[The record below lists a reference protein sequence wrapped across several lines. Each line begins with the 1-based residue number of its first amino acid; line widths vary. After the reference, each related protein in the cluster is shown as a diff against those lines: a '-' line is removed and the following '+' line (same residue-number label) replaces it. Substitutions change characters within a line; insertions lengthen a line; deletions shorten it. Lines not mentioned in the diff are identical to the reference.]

1 MSSSLQSPAAPPKR
15 SMAMFWLV
23 VLVCIAPVAASYFL
37 YYGVRPEGRTNY
49 GALLDPQ
56 ISVATTATTP
66 LVRATRESGF
76 VDFLSAL
83 PQDNPRLALAS
94 LEDFRGRWLLVRVG
108 PSSCDDDCRNQ
119 LYVMRQLR
127 LTTGRERDRVER
139 LWLVTDGG
147 TPAAQSLAD
156 YAGTWVL
163 SVSQADIER
172 WPREVP
178 AQAVSGATAASPT
191 TGHLWLIDP
200 LGNLMMR
207 FPLDPDPAKMKKDLM
222 KLLKASRVG

>member
-1 MSSSLQSPAAPPKR
+1 MSSSLQSPDAPPKR

-49 GALLDPQ
+49 GTLLDPQ
-56 ISVATTATTP
+56 ITVAAIATTP
-66 LVRATRESGF
+66 LVRANQESGLE
-76 VDFLSAL
+76 DFLSAL

-94 LEDFRGRWLLVRVG
+94 LGDFRGRWLLVRVG
-108 PSSCDDDCRNQ
+108 PSSCDADCRNQ

-139 LWLVTDGG
+139 LWLVTDAG
-147 TPAAQSLAD
+147 TPAAQALAD
-156 YAGTWVL
+156 HAGTWVL
-163 SVSQADIER
+163 SVSQPEIER
-172 WPREVP
+172 WPRE
-178 AQAVSGATAASPT
+178 AQTQAAPGATALAPT
-191 TGHLWLIDP
+191 AGHLWLIDP

>member
-1 MSSSLQSPAAPPKR
+1 MSSPLQSPAAPPKR
-15 SMAMFWLV
+15 STTVFWLV

-49 GALLDPQ
+49 GTLLNPQ
-56 ISVATTATTP
+56 IAVAATATTP
-66 LVRATRESGF
+66 LVRANQESGF

-94 LEDFRGRWLLVRVG
+94 LGDFRGRWLLVRVG
-108 PSSCDDDCRNQ
+108 PSSCDEDCLRQ

-139 LWLVTDGG
+139 LWLVTDAG

-163 SVSQADIER
+163 SVPKADTDL
-172 WPREVP
+172 WPREIPIQTASAAMATVP
-178 AQAVSGATAASPT
+178 TA
-191 TGHLWLIDP
+191 GHLWLIDP

>member
-1 MSSSLQSPAAPPKR
+1 V
-15 SMAMFWLV
+15 FWLV

-49 GALLDPQ
+49 GTLLNPQ
-56 ISVATTATTP
+56 IAVAATATTP
-66 LVRATRESGF
+66 LVRANQESGF

-94 LEDFRGRWLLVRVG
+94 LGDFRGRWLLVRVG
-108 PSSCDDDCRNQ
+108 PSSCDEDCLRQ

-139 LWLVTDGG
+139 LWLVTDAG

-163 SVSQADIER
+163 SVPKADTDL
-172 WPREVP
+172 WPREIPMQPASAAMATVP
-178 AQAVSGATAASPT
+178 TA
-191 TGHLWLIDP
+191 GHLWLIDP

>member
-1 MSSSLQSPAAPPKR
+1 MSTSLQSPAAPPKR

-49 GALLDPQ
+49 GTLLNPQ
-56 ISVATTATTP
+56 IAVDATATAP

-76 VDFLSAL
+76 VDFLAAL

-94 LEDFRGRWLLVRVG
+94 LGDFRGRWLLVRVG
-108 PSSCDDDCRNQ
+108 PSSCDEDCRNQ

-139 LWLVTDGG
+139 LWLVTDAG

-156 YAGTWVL
+156 YQGTWVL
-163 SVSQADIER
+163 SVSQADIDR
-172 WPREVP
+172 WPREAP
-178 AQAVSGATAASPT
+178 NQAAPGGAAAAPSA
-191 TGHLWLIDP
+191 GHFWLIDP

-207 FPLDPDPAKMKKDLM
+207 FPLDPDPAKMKKDLI